1 MDFVEGLPN
10 SRGFNC
16 ILVVVDRLSKYGHFI
31 ALKHPF
37 TAKFVTDAFIREIVK
52 LHGFPKIMVSDRDK
66 VFLSGFWAELF
77 KSQDTELRKS
87 TAYHPQTD
95 GQTEVVNRCLES
107 FLRCFAGRRPSSWL
121 QWLPWAEYWY
131 NTSYHTA
138 TKMTPFKAV

>member
-77 KSQDTELRKS
+77 KSQGTELRKS

-107 FLRCFAGRRPSSWL
+107 FLRCSAGRRPSSWL